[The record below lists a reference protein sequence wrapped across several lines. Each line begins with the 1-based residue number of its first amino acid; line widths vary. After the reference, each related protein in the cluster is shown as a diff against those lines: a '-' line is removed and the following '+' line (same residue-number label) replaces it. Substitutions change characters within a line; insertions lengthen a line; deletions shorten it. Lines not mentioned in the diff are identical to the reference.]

1 MFKSFFLNKNNFLI
15 LIILILAFFLR
26 YYNFDKY
33 GYWMDEYWGTFYL
46 SNPELSFGELQNRI
60 EDFGKFQFGMPEP
73 TPIYYYYLLNI
84 FFEIL
89 GYNPEN
95 GRIFSI
101 LFNFTSVIFFFFTC
115 KLITTKFNSIISLV
129 LISFNIF
136 LIWEAQEARVQSF
149 NLFFVS
155 LNLYLFCFL
164 YFKKLN
170 FLISI
175 FYILSNIIMLSVHP
189 LTAPIILA
197 NAIFLIIKRNEI
209 SVNIL
214 LQIFVSGII
223 YLFLNFD
230 YIFDRISVDEYV
242 HHSKLSLSFFY
253 SYHFKTFFGNIYF
266 GAFNL
271 FLILALIFLLRFEL
285 IKNKNIFYL
294 TILIIITYFSLL
306 FISLVFQPVMHPR
319 YKIYIVPIILIWIII
334 SIDYL
339 EFKKKNIIIFLYIFL
354 TISNYLISYDDRHIK
369 KPNINE
375 PLKIIK
381 NSDIKK
387 LYLINYVHGE
397 HYNEYFKR
405 KKAVSKS
412 AIELLDKNNID
423 QSNFWVLCVDD
434 VASLSLDKISEYR
447 NKYDCFPNFLNKD
460 DYKNLN
466 LNEFERTRL
475 NLYIKNNL

>member
-1 MFKSFFLNKNNFLI
+1 M
-15 LIILILAFFLR
+15 
-26 YYNFDKY
+26 
-33 GYWMDEYWGTFYL
+33 
-46 SNPELSFGELQNRI
+46 
-60 EDFGKFQFGMPEP
+60 
-73 TPIYYYYLLNI
+73 
-84 FFEIL
+84 
-89 GYNPEN
+89 
-95 GRIFSI
+95 
-101 LFNFTSVIFFFFTC
+101 
-115 KLITTKFNSIISLV
+115 
-129 LISFNIF
+129 
-136 LIWEAQEARVQSF
+136 
-149 NLFFVS
+149 
-155 LNLYLFCFL
+155 
-164 YFKKLN
+164 
-170 FLISI
+170 
-175 FYILSNIIMLSVHP
+175 
-189 LTAPIILA
+189 
-197 NAIFLIIKRNEI
+197 
-209 SVNIL
+209 
-214 LQIFVSGII
+214 
-223 YLFLNFD
+223 
-230 YIFDRISVDEYV
+230 
-242 HHSKLSLSFFY
+242 
-253 SYHFKTFFGNIYF
+253 
-266 GAFNL
+266 
-271 FLILALIFLLRFEL
+271 ILALIFLLRFEL
-285 IKNKNIFYL
+285 IKNKNILYL

-387 LYLINYVHGE
+387 LYLINYVHGG
-397 HYNEYFKR
+397 HYKEYFKR

-475 NLYIKNNL
+475 NLYIKKNL

>member
-46 SNPELSFGELQNRI
+46 SNPELSFYELQNRV

-84 FFEIL
+84 FFEIF

-101 LFNFTSVIFFFFTC
+101 LFSFTSLIFFFFTF

-129 LISFNIF
+129 LISLNIF
-136 LIWEAQEARVQSF
+136 LIWEAQEARVQSL

-155 LNLYLFCFL
+155 VNLYLFCFL

-175 FYILSNIIMLSVHP
+175 FYILSNIVMLSVHP

-197 NAIFLIIKRNEI
+197 NSIFLITKRNES

-223 YLFLNFD
+223 YIFLNFD
-230 YIFDRISVDEYV
+230 YIFDRINVDEYI

-266 GAFNL
+266 GALNL
-271 FLILALIFLLRFEL
+271 FLILVLILLLRFEL

-294 TILIIITYFSLL
+294 TILIITTYFSLL

-319 YKIYIVPIILIWIII
+319 YKIYVVPMILAWIII
-334 SIDYL
+334 SMDYL
-339 EFKKKNIIIFLYIFL
+339 EFKKKNIIIFFYVFL
-354 TISNYLISYDDRHIK
+354 TIGNYFIFYDDRHIK
-369 KPNINE
+369 KPNVNK
-375 PLKIIK
+375 PLKIIL

-387 LYLINYVHGE
+387 MYLINYVHGG
-397 HYNEYFKR
+397 HYKEYFK
-405 KKAVSKS
+405 KKKIVSKS
-412 AIELLDKNNID
+412 VIEILDKNNID
-423 QSNFWVLCVDD
+423 QTEFWVLCVDD
-434 VASLSLDKISEYR
+434 VASFSLEQISEYR
-447 NKYDCFPNFLNKD
+447 SRFDCFPKFLNKGN
-460 DYKNLN
+460 YKNLN
-466 LNEFERTRL
+466 FNKFERTRL
-475 NLYIKNNL
+475 NFYVKK